1 MTTDVLTF
9 KAEGTIFRTLEQTIR
24 PLSRAEKWQLI
35 EDIQRMLK
43 EEETNPAT
51 CFEQDGVYPVFT
63 PFGME
68 TGAAQL
74 QAYLDRG
81 DL

>member
-1 MTTDVLTF
+1 MTTDVLAF
-9 KAEGTIFRTLEQTIR
+9 KTGGAMFRTLEQTIR

-51 CFEQDGVYPVFT
+51 CFEQNGEYPVFT

-81 DL
+81 EL